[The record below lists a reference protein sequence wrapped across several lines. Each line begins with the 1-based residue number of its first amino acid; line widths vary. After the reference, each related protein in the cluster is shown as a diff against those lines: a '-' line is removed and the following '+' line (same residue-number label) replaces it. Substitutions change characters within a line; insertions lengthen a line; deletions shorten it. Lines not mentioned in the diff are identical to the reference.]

1 MVSRHCKSV
10 LCVGLLVVGMI
21 GCTGSDD
28 IGPVQQVTGKV
39 TIDGTPL
46 AGGTVTFHPDT
57 KKGNKTKAGVSG
69 VVKNGE
75 YTLSSASIT
84 TTKPGAPPGSYK
96 VTISTQGSTM
106 NMTGKGSA
114 PVKDQKGDPGKPA
127 PTGPG
132 QGGGQQKG
140 DTPIAAKYT
149 DPSSTPLEIE
159 VKSGGNY
166 DLTAESK

>member
-57 KKGNKTKAGVSG
+57 KKGNKTKGGISG
-69 VVKNGE
+69 IVKNGE
-75 YTLSSASIT
+75 YTLSTATVT
-84 TTKPGAPPGSYK
+84 TTKPGAPAGWYK
-96 VTISTQGSTM
+96 VTISTIGSTM
-106 NMTGKGSA
+106 NMTGKGNA
-114 PVKDQKGDPGKPA
+114 PVKDQKGEPGKPLVQ
-127 PTGPG
+127 GPG
-132 QGGGQQKG
+132 QGGPPKG

-149 DPSSTPLEIE
+149 ESASTPLDVE

-166 DLTAESK
+166 DLKAESK